1 MILGDSTTTKSNL
14 YDRLRQFVDHFNP
27 GRFLLWKILIVIE
40 LYTAV
45 VCWID
50 VHGFPTT
57 KVFEANAAISISA
70 VIGILLIFRNNS
82 AYERWWEARKLW
94 GQLVND
100 SRNLAIKT
108 RSYAEELPLS
118 ERREFAQLIIGFAV
132 ALKEQLRGKKDLNI
146 LTALSIPATDHP
158 PSIIALEIYKRL
170 KRWRKAGILDQWE
183 QQQLDTHAKALMD
196 ICGGT
201 ERILKS
207 PIAGSYKLLLWLG
220 LLLNVVLVPWFIM
233 PAFHWWSMPVMLVT
247 SYFVFGLELLAEEVE
262 RPFDDLPNDL
272 PLDDICRTIKASVE
286 ECLEVTPL
294 VQCLQVHER
303 ILD

>member
-1 MILGDSTTTKSNL
+1 MVMHNTTQRQPS
-14 YDRLRQFVDHFNP
+14 YCDRLRQFVDHFNP
-27 GRFLLWKILIVIE
+27 GRFLLWKIIIIIE
-40 LYTAV
+40 LYTAG

-57 KVFEANAAISISA
+57 KVIEANAAISISA
-70 VIGILLIFRNNS
+70 VLGILLIFRNNS

-108 RSYAEELPLS
+108 RGYAEGLPEI
-118 ERREFAQLIIGFAV
+118 ERRELSQLISGFAV
-132 ALKEQLRGKKDLNI
+132 ALKEQLRGRRDTETLA
-146 LTALSIPATDHP
+146 ALSISTETDHP
-158 PSIIALEIYKRL
+158 PSIIALEVYKRF

-183 QQQLDTHAKALMD
+183 QQQLDLHAKALMD
-196 ICGGT
+196 VCGGT

-220 LLLNVVLVPWFIM
+220 LLLNAVLVPWFIV
-233 PAFHWWSMPVMLVT
+233 PLFHWWSIAIMLVS

-286 ECLEVTPL
+286 ECLEVAPTNP
-294 VQCLQVHER
+294 VPANVR
-303 ILD
+303 KDY